1 MTAPEVIVMH
11 VRPASPV
18 TGSVHLT
25 DQQILELK
33 HGDWYA
39 NVHTE
44 KYPDGE
50 IRGWLVA
57 TP

>member
-1 MTAPEVIVMH
+1 
-11 VRPASPV
+11 V
-18 TGSVHLT
+18 TGTVRLN
-25 DQQILELK
+25 DRQIAELE

-50 IRGWLVA
+50 IRGWLTA
-57 TP
+57 AP